1 MCPDVRFQAFERVK
15 RKHGYVH
22 LAYDKLLD
30 MAKAVFLDRDHT
42 LNPDSGYISDPK
54 KFDLYPWVPEE
65 LAKLKA
71 KGYLLIIVSNQSG
84 IARGLITWE
93 QLNQIHKKMN
103 EILAQKVKI
112 KIDSYQVCP
121 HHPDEGCECRK
132 PKAKLFLAA
141 AQAFN
146 IDLTQSYMIGD
157 RQSDMDAGKNAGVK
171 KAILVKPDDENSF
184 KLAVAE
190 VLDNEKS

>member
-1 MCPDVRFQAFERVK
+1 ML
-15 RKHGYVH
+15 

-42 LNPDSGYISDPK
+42 LNPDSGYISDVN

-71 KGYLLIIVSNQSG
+71 AGFLLIVVSNQSG

-93 QLNQIHKKMN
+93 QLSNIHRKMN
-103 EILAQKVKI
+103 EILDRLVKV

-121 HHPDEGCECRK
+121 HHPDEGCTCRK
-132 PKAKLFLAA
+132 PQTKLFKEAA
-141 AQAFN
+141 KNFK
-146 IDLTQSYMIGD
+146 IDLSQSFMIGD
-157 RQSDMDAGKNAGVK
+157 RQSDMEAGRNAGMK
-171 KAILVKPDDENSF
+171 KSILVKPDDEASF
-184 KLAVAE
+184 RAAVAE
-190 VLDNEKS
+190 VLNS

>member
-1 MCPDVRFQAFERVK
+1 
-15 RKHGYVH
+15 
-22 LAYDKLLD
+22 

-42 LNPDSGYISDPK
+42 LNPDSGYISDPN

-71 KGYLLIIVSNQSG
+71 QGYLLIVVSNQSG

-103 EILAQKVKI
+103 EILAHKVNI
-112 KIDSYQVCP
+112 KIDSFQVCP
-121 HHPDEGCECRK
+121 HHPDEDCECRK

-141 AQAFN
+141 AQTFKINLAHSF
-146 IDLTQSYMIGD
+146 MIGD
-157 RQSDMDAGKNAGVK
+157 RQTDLDAGKNAGVK
-171 KAILVKPDDENSF
+171 KALLVKPDDEASF
-184 KLAVAE
+184 RAAVAE
-190 VLDNEKS
+190 ILST

>member
-1 MCPDVRFQAFERVK
+1 ML
-15 RKHGYVH
+15 

-42 LNPDSGYISDPK
+42 LNPDSGYISDPA

-71 KGYLLIIVSNQSG
+71 KGYLLIVVSNQSG

-93 QLNQIHKKMN
+93 QLNIIHRKMDD
-103 EILAQKVKI
+103 ILDRMVSI

-121 HHPDEGCECRK
+121 HHPDEGCTCRK
-132 PKAKLFLAA
+132 PQAKLFHAA
-141 AQAFN
+141 AKAHH
-146 IDLTQSYMIGD
+146 IDLSKSYMIGD
-157 RQSDMDAGKNAGVK
+157 RESDLKAGINAGVK
-171 KAILVKPDDENSF
+171 KALLVKPDDENSF
-184 KLAVAE
+184 RAAVAE
-190 VLDNEKS
+190 ILSS